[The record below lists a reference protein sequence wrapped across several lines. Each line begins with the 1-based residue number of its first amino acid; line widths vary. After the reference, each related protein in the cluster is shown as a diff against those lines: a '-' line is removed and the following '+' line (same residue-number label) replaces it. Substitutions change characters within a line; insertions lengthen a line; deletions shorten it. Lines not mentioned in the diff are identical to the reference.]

1 MKKLFL
7 SILAIVLCANMF
19 AAVTYTDKVS
29 ITIYDGTYFP
39 SLIVGESAD
48 AEFAGGVLVNG
59 YYAPV
64 QNIASM
70 PLAIYAY
77 RDGVEYENLILS
89 SLENIPMGI
98 KTNNATSYTLYFA
111 GLQGAVSIYDK
122 QEDEWIDCSA
132 AYPFTIDGSQCNSYI
147 NNRFYFFY
155 NAASF
160 HYTVNLNAY
169 GMATFSAAER
179 TVVPA
184 GLKAYAAGNLSG
196 TELTLTEVAGPGDY
210 IPANTGVLLYG
221 EQSGNPYAMTID
233 AGDAAAFAGNM
244 FHAASEWTASLENV
258 YILHGNELWQYTGTE
273 FAPNKAYLQ
282 ISMPAGTS
290 YAPKRISMHF
300 DAATG
305 VENVETVA
313 PVEKFMQEG
322 QVLIRRG
329 ENVYNLQGQIIK

>member
-1 MKKLFL
+1 MKKIFVSLL
-7 SILAIVLCANMF
+7 ILAASLNAMATDF
-19 AAVTYTDKVS
+19 AVATLTLKGN
-29 ITIYDGTYFP
+29 T
-39 SLIVGESAD
+39 
-48 AEFAGGVLVNG
+48 
-59 YYAPV
+59 
-64 QNIASM
+64 
-70 PLAIYAY
+70 
-77 RDGVEYENLILS
+77 
-89 SLENIPMGI
+89 SLEQGEVTLVKTDDPAASSFCAPLYINQYDVVIYTINGSEKYQIWANADLTNFPLGI
-98 KTNNATSYTLYFA
+98 KTYSDASYTITVSNVSGSETLSLYDVVA
-111 GLQGAVSIYDK
+111 DQTIALTEGQT
-122 QEDEWIDCSA
+122 
-132 AYPFTIDGSQCNSYI
+132 YPFTAATNSFI
-147 NNRFYFFY
+147 NDRFIINYVEQVT
-155 NAASF
+155 S
-160 HYTVNLNAY
+160 YTVNLNAY

-233 AGDAAAFAGNM
+233 AGDAAAFAGNK
-244 FHAASEWTASLENV
+244 FHAATEWTASLENV

-305 VENVETVA
+305 VENVEAVA

>member
-77 RDGVEYENLILS
+77 RDGVEYENLILN

-98 KTNNATSYTLYFA
+98 KTSNATSYTLYFA
-111 GLQGAVSIYDK
+111 GLQGVVSIYDK

-155 NAASF
+155 NVATF
-160 HYTVNLNAY
+160 YPVKLNAY
-169 GMATFSAAER
+169 GWASYSNDEDMALPS
-179 TVVPA
+179 
-184 GLKAYAAGNLSG
+184 GLVAYKGALNAAGD
-196 TELTLTEVAGPGDY
+196 ELTLTAVAD
-210 IPANTGVLLYG
+210 IPANTGVILNGTPDATYYLVPTTATADM
-221 EQSGNPYAMTID
+221 SGNALKASVDWTGAASNIFCLK
-233 AGDAAAFAGNM
+233 GDALY
-244 FHAASEWTASLENV
+244 E
-258 YILHGNELWQYTGTE
+258 YTGATMP
-273 FAPNKAYLQ
+273 ANKAYLQ
-282 ISMPAGTS
+282 VGGAS
-290 YAPKRISMHF
+290 APRRISLRF
-300 DAATG
+300 NNEQG
-305 VENVETVA
+305 VENVKADVKA
-313 PVEKFMQEG
+313 QKFVENG
-322 QVLIRRG
+322 QILIKRG
-329 ENVYNLQGQIIK
+329 EDVYNLQGQIVK

>member
-7 SILAIVLCANMF
+7 SLVAILLSVHMF
-19 AAVTYTDKVS
+19 AVTYTDKVS
-29 ITIYDGTYFP
+29 ITIYDGTYYP

-48 AEFAGGVLVNG
+48 AEFAGNVLVNG

-77 RDGVEYENLILS
+77 RGGVEYENLILS

-98 KTNNATSYTLYFA
+98 KTSNATSYTLYFA

-132 AYPFTIDGSQCNSYI
+132 AYPFTIDGSLCNSYL

-155 NAASF
+155 NVATL
-160 HYTVNLNAY
+160 YTVNLNSY

-196 TELTLTEVAGPGDY
+196 TELTLTEVASEGDY

-221 EQSGNPYAMTID
+221 EQSGNPYTLTID
-233 AGDAAAFAGNM
+233 AGDAAAFAGNK
-244 FHAASEWTASLENV
+244 FHAATEWTASLENV
-258 YILHGNELWQYTGTE
+258 YILHGNELWQYTGSE
-273 FAPNKAYLQ
+273 FAANKAYLQ
-282 ISMPAGTS
+282 IEMPAGTS

-305 VENVETVA
+305 VEDAQGDKVQCTKFVEN
-313 PVEKFMQEG
+313 G

-329 ENVYNLQGQIIK
+329 DAVYTLQGQVVK